1 MRVVSLLASGTEIVC
16 GLGAGDFLVGRS
28 HECDNPEW
36 VRRLPLCTSPAFDVT
51 ASSGQIDA
59 EVRRRLKAGE
69 PLYNVHTNLI
79 RSLKPDLL
87 ISQAHCEVCAVTPGD
102 VQRADCVIAGQVLA
116 LVGGSLAGIYEG
128 IRNVAL
134 ALDREKAGEELIERM
149 TRRIRLVNGA
159 VRNRRPPSVV
169 ILEWTDPIFATGNWV
184 PELVEAANGNLL
196 LGEKGKHSAAIA
208 WEQVRKADPEY
219 LIIAPC
225 GFNLERAREELPSLE
240 RLPGWFDLTA
250 VREAHVAVADGN
262 KYFNR
267 SGTTVVKTVEIIAE
281 ILHGYKSEPAQ
292 RNTAWQMVTYPVIR
306 AEEFCRF

>member
-1 MRVVSLLASGTEIVC
+1 
-16 GLGAGDFLVGRS
+16 
-28 HECDNPEW
+28 
-36 VRRLPLCTSPAFDVT
+36 VT
-51 ASSGQIDA
+51 VSSGQIDA

-69 PLYNVHTNLI
+69 PLYNIDTNLI

-87 ISQAHCEVCAVTPGD
+87 ITQAHCEVCAVTPGD

-116 LVGGSLAGIYEG
+116 LLGGSLAGIYEG
-128 IRNVAL
+128 IRNVARSM
-134 ALDREKAGEELIERM
+134 DREEAGEALIERM

-159 VRNRRPPSVV
+159 VRNRRPPTVA

-267 SGTTVVKTVEIIAE
+267 SGTTVVETVEIIAE

-292 RNTAWQMVTYPVIR
+292 RNTAWQMATYPVIR
-306 AEEFCRF
+306 AEESCRF